1 MKRARE
7 YLAGFPVYVYHV
19 HLKTSLSSWNG
30 GFTGL
35 TDNPDP
41 NLTWLPSGNAR
52 WFRPSS
58 LPLTSVQH
66 DLLVSANEENHKD
79 IVNQLRSEVTPW
91 TELDRSGKVE
101 ILSQWRKKWSWEKS
115 VDDLLASTS
124 ESSMPW
130 ELLD

>member
-1 MKRARE
+1 MVQTILIATN
-7 YLAGFPVYVYHV
+7 F
-19 HLKTSLSSWNG
+19 
-30 GFTGL
+30 
-35 TDNPDP
+35 
-41 NLTWLPSGNAR
+41 
-52 WFRPSS
+52 
-58 LPLTSVQH
+58 VQH

-79 IVNQLRSEVTPW
+79 IVNQLKSEVTPW

-130 ELLD
+130 ESVRLIGHRGCGKTTRPLY